1 MLGQFNIPLFIVS
14 TIIYI
19 YELPVLYNYIMTART
34 HDAFAFASLITIAVL
49 RPPES
54 LTVLTLFTSIV
65 GNIVGAL
72 IPDMDQATNR
82 LWDLLP
88 AGNTIGRIF
97 RRAFFKHRTLSHSIV
112 GGLLIYK
119 FFEFVLPRVL
129 NAEFVDSNLVL
140 WSIMIGYGS
149 HLLADSLTKEGL
161 PLFFPFDLNIG
172 FPPIE
177 ALRITTGKWLEN
189 FVVFPAVG
197 IYIFWFV
204 VKFQREL
211 ADILKL
217 VA

>member
-1 MLGQFNIPLFIVS
+1 
-14 TIIYI
+14 
-19 YELPVLYNYIMTART
+19 MTART
-34 HDAFAFASLITIAVL
+34 HDVFAFASLITVAVL

-88 AGNTIGRIF
+88 AGNTIGKIF
-97 RRAFFKHRTLSHSIV
+97 RRAFFKHRTLSHSIAGV
-112 GGLLIYK
+112 FLIYK
-119 FFEFVLPRVL
+119 LLEWVMPRIF
-129 NAEFVDSNLVL
+129 NAEFVDPTIVM

-161 PLFFPFDLNIG
+161 PLFFPFDMNIG

-177 ALRITTGKWLEN
+177 TLRVTTGKWVEN

-204 VKFQREL
+204 VKFQNEL

-217 VA
+217 IT